1 MQPQQTLWGVFLMVG
16 VCSHKKSSSRWQ
28 QHWQGAQAMKAHP
41 NSRKHCAQANATYM
55 DDPEMAKRLMET
67 NPNSFRKLVA
77 TFLEAN
83 GRGYWDASPD
93 QLDRLRELY
102 MDVEDKIEGVE

>member
-1 MQPQQTLWGVFLMVG
+1 
-16 VCSHKKSSSRWQ
+16 
-28 QHWQGAQAMKAHP
+28 
-41 NSRKHCAQANATYM
+41 
-55 DDPEMAKRLMET
+55 MAKRLMET

-83 GRGYWDASPD
+83 GRGYWDASED
-93 QLDRLRELY
+93 QIERLRELY

>member
-1 MQPQQTLWGVFLMVG
+1 MP
-16 VCSHKKSSSRWQ
+16 R
-28 QHWQGAQAMKAHP
+28 
-41 NSRKHCAQANATYM
+41 
-55 DDPEMAKRLMET
+55 RLLDA

-83 GRGYWDASPD
+83 GRGYWDASED
-93 QLDRLRELY
+93 QIDRLRQLY